1 MSERG
6 DPGFTFAGVL
16 LLAAIGAFAW
26 RSAPLESVRPPT
38 DSAKQ
43 PEILLEGQVPARL
56 WQDPLKALQH
66 YQPDLDI
73 QAAKQRKGLREEIK
87 ELVEQA
93 NSTRLTVLS
102 VMVTP
107 GAYSELEERRR
118 RRRYAALA
126 GLGDSG
132 FVPQDAEALG
142 VLSIGLQYQTAQAF
156 AFRSKEAPP
165 TVQDT
170 FLIPYEWYEFEDP
183 KTGYQQRRDPETEE
197 ELREKV
203 LLLWL
208 DESRFTDQPFSQL
221 HKVVSAVL
229 PVDLDLKNGNSRK
242 PRIDWKVIGPARSG
256 TLRHFVADQC
266 SGDVKALRNDVPL
279 RHFDI
284 LSPVATVSDTDLLKH
299 QPKLPCDWQKGDS
312 SDSLTLFSAFGAS
325 CKDDNRT
332 CLRFLRTIR
341 SDDVLIAE
349 LKRELVRRGIKDDD
363 DVVILSE
370 WDTYF
375 GRFLPRAF
383 DASKSGID
391 PGSEVAALPQLN
403 SWHYTYARG
412 IDGITVGI
420 TPKPLLKTETD
431 QADLVNILSPTQ
443 TLAVRRPEGTGQ
455 FDYLRR
461 LADRISARDRQ
472 LRLEKGRGV
481 RAVAILGSDVY
492 DKLLILRALRH
503 RLPGAIW
510 VTTDLDTQFLHP
522 GDLVWTRNLVV
533 AATFGLTLPHDIQPS
548 SPPFRDSYQTAVY
561 LATRMAVDLD
571 SIKTVN
577 AWQKNDIADMSTA
590 ESYPNQE
597 QMNEAI
603 PPRLFEIGRHG
614 VVPLYTEEETH
625 RSALNATREA
635 TWKSHTLAYF
645 IGGGLI
651 SVLALLALHQLRPRS
666 GRPVLSIGALILAAG
681 ILAVIAVLQRATGE
695 PISLSDGVSIWPTEF
710 IRLVAVFLAIS
721 FLWTAIQRLQNNA
734 RLLDSRYFCAGKP
747 KEDIGLTL
755 QKAKDRLLD
764 SVQNMV
770 LPAWLAGTFL
780 LIIFLMVSMYYIGIW
795 QWWLHWKLLAL
806 GIGWALVIVLWL
818 LFVNGKILASVHVR
832 SINQWLAQESE
843 EQEQTQESEEQEQT
857 EESEEQEQTA
867 GELWTVYREYGVLK
881 HRVLRSMTY
890 VLFYVAFGT
899 LVFSLLGAAAA
910 PCRGTIACKVD
921 GILLGFGVLL
931 MLFLLFFVV
940 DATRL
945 CIYWIEKLQSP
956 RLNWDDTSRNELAKQ
971 MGLPVSHAT
980 YYLQIHLIGER
991 TTEVG
996 RLLYYPV
1003 VIILLMLLARTTY
1016 FDDWGFPQ
1024 ALAVVVGTNFL
1035 IAVIAAARLNAAAK
1049 QARDSILEK
1058 LRRESLELRASEAQ
1072 QPAVAT
1078 PDEVKELIS
1087 QLSQFRIGA
1096 FQHLWDQPLVRG
1108 SLLILSGIGITYVEY
1123 LPLP

>member
-26 RSAPLESVRPPT
+26 RSAPLESVRPT
-38 DSAKQ
+38 TESAEQ

-73 QAAKQRKGLREEIK
+73 QASKQRKGLREEIK

-93 NSTRLTVLS
+93 ENTRITVLS

-118 RRRYAALA
+118 RRRYAVLA

-142 VLSIGLQYQTAQAF
+142 VLSVGLQSQTVHDLEPKGERATTA
-156 AFRSKEAPP
+156 SLK
-165 TVQDT
+165 T
-170 FLIPYEWYEFEDP
+170 FLIPYEWYEFEDS
-183 KTGYQQRRDPETEE
+183 KTGLPLRKDQDTKNY
-197 ELREKV
+197 LREKV

-208 DESRFTDQPFSQL
+208 DESRFRDQPFA
-221 HKVVSAVL
+221 KYFEVISAVL
-229 PVDLDLKNGNSRK
+229 PDDLHLKNRNGKKLS
-242 PRIDWKVIGPARSG
+242 IAWKVIGPARSG
-256 TLRHFVADQC
+256 TLRHLVANQC
-266 SGDVKALRNDVPL
+266 SEDVKDNLSKDRRL
-279 RHFDI
+279 ERFDI
-284 LSPVATVSDTDLLKH
+284 ISPVATVSHSDLSEQWPKKQCEKEGFNKPDLLFGGYFGA
-299 QPKLPCDWQKGDS
+299 PCDGIDKP
-312 SDSLTLFSAFGAS
+312 
-325 CKDDNRT
+325 

-349 LKRELVRRGIKDDD
+349 LKRELVRRGVKDDD

-383 DASKSGID
+383 DASSSNVN
-391 PGSEVAALPQLN
+391 PGGGVSALPQLN

-412 IDGITVGI
+412 IDGITAGI
-420 TPKPLLKTETD
+420 TPKPLLKTGTD

-443 TLAVRRPEGTGQ
+443 NLDVRRPEGTGQ
-455 FDYLRR
+455 FDYIRR
-461 LADRISARDRQ
+461 LADRISERDRQ

-492 DKLLILRALRH
+492 DKLLILRALRY

-510 VTTDLDTQFLHP
+510 ITTDLDAQFLHP
-522 GDLVWTRNLVV
+522 GDFVWTRNLVV

-561 LATRMAVDLD
+561 LATRMAVDIE
-571 SIKTVN
+571 SIKKFD
-577 AWQKNDIADMSTA
+577 AWQKSDIADLSTVEA
-590 ESYPNQE
+590 YPNQE
-597 QMNEAI
+597 DMNKLI

-614 VVPLYTEEETH
+614 VVSLGTEGKILKAKQKAVREEM
-625 RSALNATREA
+625 RE
-635 TWKSHTLAYF
+635 SHAFAYF
-645 IGGGLI
+645 IAGGLI
-651 SVLALLALHQLRPRS
+651 SILALFALHQLRPRS
-666 GRPVLSIGALILAAG
+666 GRPVLSIAALILAGG
-681 ILAVIAVLQRATGE
+681 ILALIAVLQAETGE

-710 IRLVAVFLAIS
+710 IRLVVVFLSIS
-721 FLWTAIQRLQNNA
+721 FLWTANQRLQSNA
-734 RLLDSRYFCAGKP
+734 CLLDSRYFCAGKP

-755 QKAKDRLLD
+755 QQAIDRLLG
-764 SVQNMV
+764 SMKGIA
-770 LPAWLAGTFL
+770 LPAWLAGTFVL
-780 LIIFLMVSMYYIGIW
+780 VIFLMVTMRLIGIW

-806 GIGWALVIVLWL
+806 GLGWALVIVLWW
-818 LFVNGKILASVHVR
+818 LFVHGKILPSVHVR
-832 SINQWLAQESE
+832 SINRWLAQESD
-843 EQEQTQESEEQEQT
+843 EQEK
-857 EESEEQEQTA
+857 TA
-867 GELWTVYREYGVLK
+867 GELFTVYREYGALK
-881 HRVLRSMTY
+881 HRVLRSISY
-890 VLFYVAFGT
+890 VLVYVAFGT
-899 LVFSLLGAAAA
+899 LVFSLLGSAAP
-910 PCRGTIACKVD
+910 PCRGTTACTVD

-945 CIYWIEKLQSP
+945 CIYWIERLQSP
-956 RLNWDDTSRNELAKQ
+956 RLNWDDTCRNELAKQ
-971 MGLPVSHAT
+971 LGLPASHAT

-1035 IAVIAAARLNAAAK
+1035 IAVITAARLNAAAK

-1058 LRRESLELRASEAQ
+1058 LRRESRELRASEAQ
-1072 QPAVAT
+1072 HPAVAT

-1108 SLLILSGIGITYVEY
+1108 SLLILSGIGITYIEY